1 MGQRPRVVPVIAV
14 IIMLI
19 TVGYATAAEQP
30 RYGGVLTWLEY
41 ADPGRL
47 DFQTES
53 PLSVLQAVAGI
64 YSGLLQYGPEDPDQ
78 WGPDLAERWETSAD
92 GMEYTFHLRRGV
104 KWHDGQ
110 PFTAAD
116 VKASLDRVTSPEVR
130 SPRCGTMLMPLL
142 ERTDVADEHT
152 VKLRLKFATPIFLPT
167 LASAWCRIA
176 PKHILERDGDLT
188 QSKSI
193 IGTGPFKFKRYV
205 RGNVIEWER
214 NPNYYNPKL
223 PYLDGVKQF
232 ILVERS
238 TQVAAV
244 KSGQIM
250 LWNVGPPMRK
260 GEADEVQQARK
271 DQGEVYRW
279 PDGSISVVY
288 MHPQKA
294 PFDNP
299 EVRRAVHL
307 AIDRQEI
314 FARGYEGVG
323 TPCAILDPQVF
334 PEYALPMEEVQQ
346 GLGCRQ
352 PKEQDVAEAKRLIEQ
367 HTPGGFDLD
376 VVVRALGP
384 FYTDP
389 AQLIVQQLR
398 RIGVRGTMR
407 TMESAAGFAA
417 YARGDFQFIG
427 GQATLINSPD
437 VNDPFAFVFHSKGGR
452 NYSGFQDAK
461 IDELVERG
469 LRESDP
475 AMRKDIYQELQRYI
489 LTQPLPQLTLGWI
502 AGYRYVDKPIRNF
515 KPAKLMYESLTHTT
529 LWLSGK

>member
-1 MGQRPRVVPVIAV
+1 MGKRSCLALLVVLSLTLVFAGHIPAQ
-14 IIMLI
+14 
-19 TVGYATAAEQP
+19 EQP

-47 DFQTES
+47 DIHSES

-64 YSGLLQYGPEDPDQ
+64 YSGLLQYGPDDPDR

-92 GMEYTFHLRRGV
+92 GLVYTFHLRRGV

-116 VKASLDRVTSPEVR
+116 VKTSLDRITSPEFR
-130 SPRCGTMLMPLL
+130 SPRCGTMLAPLV
-142 ERTDVADEHT
+142 ERTDVVNEHAVT
-152 VKLRLKFATPIFLPT
+152 VRLKFPTPIFLPT

-176 PKHILERDGDLT
+176 PKHILARDGDLT
-188 QSKSI
+188 QPKSI

-232 ILVERS
+232 VLVERA
-238 TQVAAV
+238 TQVAAA

-260 GEADEVQQARK
+260 GEAEEVTQARG
-271 DQGEVYRW
+271 DQANVFEW
-279 PDGSISVVY
+279 PLGAIGVVY
-288 MHPQKA
+288 MNHQKP

-314 FARGYEGVG
+314 FARAYEGSG
-323 TPCAILDPQVF
+323 TPCVILDPQLF
-334 PEYALPMEEVQQ
+334 PEYALPTEEVQQ

-352 PKEQDVAEAKRLIEQ
+352 PKEQDVAEAIRLIEQ
-367 HTPGGFDLD
+367 HVPGGFDLD

-389 AQLIVQQLR
+389 AQLMVQQLR

-417 YARGDFQFIG
+417 YARGDFHFIG
-427 GQATLINSPD
+427 GQGTLINSPD
-437 VNDPFAFVFHSKGGR
+437 VHDPFAFIFHSQGSR
-452 NYSGFQDAK
+452 NYSGFPDAT
-461 IDELVERG
+461 IDALIDRG
-469 LRESDP
+469 LRETDP
-475 AMRKDIYQELQRYI
+475 ARRGEIYRDLQRYI
-489 LTQPLPQLTLGWI
+489 LSQPLSQLTLGWYS
-502 AGYRYVDKPIRNF
+502 GYRYVDKRVRNF
-515 KPAKLMYESLTHTT
+515 KPGKLDYEGLTHTT

>member
-1 MGQRPRVVPVIAV
+1 
-14 IIMLI
+14 
-19 TVGYATAAEQP
+19 
-30 RYGGVLTWLEY
+30 
-41 ADPGRL
+41 
-47 DFQTES
+47 
-53 PLSVLQAVAGI
+53 
-64 YSGLLQYGPEDPDQ
+64 
-78 WGPDLAERWETSAD
+78 
-92 GMEYTFHLRRGV
+92 
-104 KWHDGQ
+104 
-110 PFTAAD
+110 
-116 VKASLDRVTSPEVR
+116 
-130 SPRCGTMLMPLL
+130 
-142 ERTDVADEHT
+142 
-152 VKLRLKFATPIFLPT
+152 
-167 LASAWCRIA
+167 
-176 PKHILERDGDLT
+176 
-188 QSKSI
+188 
-193 IGTGPFKFKRYV
+193 
-205 RGNVIEWER
+205 
-214 NPNYYNPKL
+214 
-223 PYLDGVKQF
+223 
-232 ILVERS
+232 
-238 TQVAAV
+238 
-244 KSGQIM
+244 
-250 LWNVGPPMRK
+250 
-260 GEADEVQQARK
+260 
-271 DQGEVYRW
+271 
-279 PDGSISVVY
+279 
-288 MHPQKA
+288 
-294 PFDNP
+294 
-299 EVRRAVHL
+299 VHL

-334 PEYALPMEEVQQ
+334 PEYALPVEEVQQ

-352 PKEQDVAEAKRLIEQ
+352 PKEEDVAEAKRLIER
-367 HTPGGFDLD
+367 HAPGGFDLD

-437 VNDPFAFVFHSKGGR
+437 VNDPFAFVFHSKGSR

-461 IDELVERG
+461 IDELIERG

-475 AMRKDIYQELQRYI
+475 AERKEIYQELQRYI

>member
-1 MGQRPRVVPVIAV
+1 MGQRPRVAPVIAA

-19 TVGYATAAEQP
+19 TVRYALAAEQP

-47 DFQTES
+47 DFHTES
-53 PLSVLQAVAGI
+53 PLSVSQAVAGI

-78 WGPDLAERWETSAD
+78 WGPDLAERWDASAD

-130 SPRCGTMLMPLL
+130 SPRCGIMLTPLL
-142 ERTDVADEHT
+142 ERTDVVDEHT

-188 QSKSI
+188 QPKSI

-214 NPNYYNPKL
+214 NLNYYNPKL

-244 KSGQIM
+244 KSGQVM

-260 GEADEVQQARK
+260 GEADEVQQARR

-279 PDGSISVVY
+279 PDGSISMVY
-288 MHPQKA
+288 MHHQKA

-307 AIDRQEI
+307 AVDRQEI
-314 FARGYEGVG
+314 FARSYEGVG
-323 TPCAILDPQVF
+323 TPCVILDPQVF

-367 HTPGGFDLD
+367 HAPGGFDLD

-398 RIGVRGTMR
+398 RIGIRGTMR

-417 YARGDFQFIG
+417 YARGDFHFIG

-437 VNDPFAFVFHSKGGR
+437 VNDPFSFVFHSKGSR

-461 IDELVERG
+461 IDELIERG

-475 AMRKDIYQELQRYI
+475 TKRRDIYQELQRYI
-489 LTQPLPQLTLGWI
+489 LTQSLPQLTLGWI
-502 AGYRYVDKPIRNF
+502 SGYRYVDKRIRNF

-529 LWLSGK
+529 LWLSEK